1 MSFVYHHRPVF
12 VGTLR
17 IHNSSGVFA
26 FHEYVLEA
34 KDTWQESDGDISF
47 SMVKNNST
55 KTLQDYGDELGF
67 NVISGDPLSYNNGGH
82 NRGGTLAAYQI
93 VCDSG
98 DIVDDL
104 SSLENIQIRPGLQA
118 TIPSGYNP
126 VVTTTYHNQKIY
138 EIDSKIQ
145 VRFNGTVNHDPDREV
160 LIIKSDRNDYNRY
173 PDMSYGSWFATT
185 LGIGGTYNYGVE
197 TTEGDRVSY
206 SSGTGLY
213 IIGNARL
220 GNWNPR
226 DAAVTGSGTWR
237 CRGGVISSNKMINFS
252 STLDVKA
259 TTFLGTPSGVNLE
272 WRNPFGNANSSFDGF
287 FSGYNVLNPK
297 EFEAKLGFKNATV
310 GEVISSSVY
319 SGTLRDFDMSQ
330 NTADYDIGHDGMTN
344 RGHAEWFVVNSAT
357 GTDVKTMWR
366 DTRGFTGQRGVAIIQ
381 KEVSFNFA
389 DASGNVLE
397 AVELYLEDNP
407 SAYAKDAF
415 FAADK
420 HQAGKTYADRPDAR
434 GEVDANG
441 NLVYKYLDAISY
453 SKTSDSNGEISTFL
467 VTTGTQIHEY
477 NVNDQD
483 AVAVYGMHF
492 SSDRW
497 RVSES
502 DNTTPSYYHWDS
514 DEFGGFYKVDR
525 RGNDNTNADLF
536 TFKFCSYGH
545 SLSSSTQALRGTG
558 ELSVDWVLF
567 DDLTITESDRTVVDA
582 YTEIET
588 AVKFYDR
595 AKSYLTA
602 NYAGEGATIVSRAG
616 IDIDAGSYNI
626 EVDAS
631 ASSAFAFDGS
641 KITIKASAYSGNLTT
656 TGLVTLVNGAVVL
669 GTITDANG
677 SRATLQYSV
686 SGLIQHSRVQ
696 LYNVTADTEIFN
708 GSVNATT
715 YSAQYTEGTE
725 VTTGDEIRL
734 RVTRQSGTTAYL
746 PFTATAIAT
755 ASGFSFKASQQ
766 LDLVYNS
773 NGIDGSA
780 ITTLT
785 ADFPNVQVDV
795 DDADGSCDVREIYA
809 RYVNIITTEE
819 GIRQWFG
826 GITALNAVNY
836 QVNTAVNDLTIQN
849 VGTNGVNL
857 GVARIFRDDGAII
870 LAQGNAPI
878 TQDNGEFVQFI
889 QPQVD
894 SAMNTNTKL
903 DGVSKNTNL
912 IPALL

>member
-1 MSFVYHHRPVF
+1 MSFVYHHRPTF

-34 KDTWQESDGDISF
+34 KDTWQESDGDIAF
-47 SMVKNNST
+47 TMVKNNST
-55 KTLQDYGDELGF
+55 KTLQDYADELGF

-98 DIVDDL
+98 DTVDDL
-104 SSLENIQIRPGLQA
+104 SSLENIQIRSGLQA
-118 TIPSGYNP
+118 TIPNGYNP

-160 LIIKSDRNDYNRY
+160 LIIKNDRNDYNRY
-173 PDMSYGSWFATT
+173 PSMSYSSWFATT
-185 LGIGGTYNYGVE
+185 LGIGGTYNYGLE

-272 WRNPFGNANSSFDGF
+272 WRNPFGNSSSSFDGF

-310 GEVISSSVY
+310 GEVITGSVY

-344 RGHAEWFVVNSAT
+344 QGHAEWFVLNSKT
-357 GTDVKTMWR
+357 GTDIKTMWR
-366 DTRGFTGQRGVAIIQ
+366 DTRGHTGQRGVAIIQ

-389 DASGNVLE
+389 DASGNAIE
-397 AVELYLEDNP
+397 GVELYLEDNP
-407 SAYAKDAF
+407 SDYAKDAF
-415 FAADK
+415 FSASK
-420 HQAGKTYADRPDAR
+420 YNNTYTDRVEAR
-434 GEVDANG
+434 GEVDADG
-441 NLVYKYLDAISY
+441 NLIYKYLNPITY
-453 SKTSDSNGEISTFL
+453 SKTSDSTGSTGTFAI
-467 VTTGTQIHEY
+467 TTGTQIHEF
-477 NVNDQD
+477 NVNDED

-497 RVSES
+497 RVSDS
-502 DNTTPSYYHWDS
+502 DNTTPAYYHWDT

-536 TFKFCSYGH
+536 TFNFCSYGH
-545 SLSSSTQALRGTG
+545 SLSSSTQALKGLG

-567 DDLTITESDRTVVDA
+567 DDLTISESDKSLVDA
-582 YTEIET
+582 YTGIESPE
-588 AVKFYDR
+588 KFYDK
-595 AKSYLTA
+595 AKAYLTD
-602 NYAGEGATIVSRAG
+602 NYAGEGSTIVSRAG
-616 IDIDAGSYNI
+616 NEIDLGSYNLV
-626 EVDAS
+626 VDAT
-631 ASSAFAFDGS
+631 ATEAFAFDGS
-641 KITIKASAYSGNLTT
+641 TITIKATTFVGNLTT
-656 TGLVTLVNGAVVL
+656 TGIITLTGSNVQGRY
-669 GTITDANG
+669 TDANG
-677 SRATLQYSV
+677 TNIVLEYSV
-686 SGLIQHSRVQ
+686 SNIEAGSTLQ
-696 LYNVTADTEIFN
+696 LFNMTKSLEVVNEIIS
-708 GSVNATT
+708 GTSTSGTYTT
-715 YSAQYTEGTE
+715 SQIEA
-725 VTTGDEIRL
+725 GDNIRIRL
-734 RVTRQSGTTAYL
+734 TCQAGAEAFL
-746 PFTATAIAT
+746 PYEAFGVATSAGISFIAD
-755 ASGFSFKASQQ
+755 QQ
-766 LDLVYNS
+766 PDEVYNT
-773 NGIDGSA
+773 NGIDGTNISTLSA
-780 ITTLT
+780 
-785 ADFPNVQVDV
+785 DYPNVQIDIS
-795 DDADGSCDVREIYA
+795 DSDGIADTRELYA
-809 RYVNIITTEE
+809 FAVAQSTTAE
-819 GIRQWFG
+819 GIEKWFNA
-826 GITALNAVNY
+826 ITAINAMNY
-836 QVNTAVNDLTIQN
+836 RINVDNADIKLQNTGSIPLVIS
-849 VGTNGVNL
+849 G
-857 GVARIFRDDGAII
+857 ARIFRSDGTSVLFAEAGDQPMVQDTGELVQYIAPQLDGA
-870 LAQGNAPI
+870 
-878 TQDNGEFVQFI
+878 
-889 QPQVD
+889 
-894 SAMNTNTKL
+894 MNNNQKL
-903 DGVSKNTNL
+903 DGVSKNSKL